1 VTERRTAARIRPW
14 RRPPEGVVL
23 LALLI
28 ALALGGFAV
37 MAAVD
42 VWSVARQRNQE
53 QDLLFAGNQ
62 YRQAIQRYFAA
73 APRGTPRVLPE
84 SFEDLLEDKRFPVP
98 VRHLRRLYP
107 DPMTGSPEWGV
118 LMAGTRIS
126 GVYSLSEKPP
136 IKHDGFAPAYQQFSG
151 LSSYRDWLFAISP
164 LGQPTFTHPTS
175 PATPAS
181 GVAPSF
187 PSRPVPRASS

>member
-1 VTERRTAARIRPW
+1 MTEHPALPRSRRSCRQQ
-14 RRPPEGVVL
+14 EGVVL

-53 QDLLFAGNQ
+53 QELLFAGNQ
-62 YRQAIQRYFAA
+62 YREAIYRYFVA
-73 APRGTPRVLPE
+73 APRGTPRALPT
-84 SFEDLLEDKRFPVP
+84 SLEDLLEDNRFPVP

-107 DPMTGSPEWGV
+107 DPMTGSPEWGL

-136 IKHDGFAPAYQQFSG
+136 IKRDGFAPAYQQFSG
-151 LSSYRDWLFAISP
+151 LNSYRDWVFAISP
-164 LGQPTFTHPTS
+164 SGQPVFSNPTS
-175 PATPAS
+175 PDTSAS

-187 PSRPVPRASS
+187 PSRPVPRTSS